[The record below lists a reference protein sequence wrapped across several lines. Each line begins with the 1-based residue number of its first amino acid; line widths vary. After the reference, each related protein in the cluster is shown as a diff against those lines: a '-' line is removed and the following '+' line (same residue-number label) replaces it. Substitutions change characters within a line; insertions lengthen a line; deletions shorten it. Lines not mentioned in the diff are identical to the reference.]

1 MVKVHY
7 DEGVATHVGPE
18 SCGHP
23 REGAVEALTGVR
35 AGQPLSG
42 ESKLSGAH
50 AVTVA
55 EGNTTGRDNASASP
69 TRRRQR
75 PWHVRTPSA
84 REPGDLYHRP
94 RRMSLRGP
102 HREGTRQSR

>member
-1 MVKVHY
+1 
-7 DEGVATHVGPE
+7 
-18 SCGHP
+18 
-23 REGAVEALTGVR
+23 LIGVR

-42 ESKLSGAH
+42 ESKLPDAAH

-55 EGNTTGRDNASASP
+55 EGNTTWRDNASASP

-94 RRMSLRGP
+94 GRMPLRGP
-102 HREGTRQSR
+102 HWEGTRRSR